1 MAKLHTDGLGAVES
15 CMVMWFEETVLV
27 LTLDVVSNRLQSLN
41 YFVGQVE

>member
-1 MAKLHTDGLGAVES
+1 MAKLHTGGLGAVES

-27 LTLDVVSNRLQSLN
+27 LTQDVVSNRLQSLN